1 MRLRDLLASSKVCA
15 KPISL
20 HSQDCGGLCSAQG
33 EEQGALLGAKKLGS
47 SQLVS
52 APPHHASCPPG
63 ARAAGVPG
71 GSTDPSSGCRTEEA
85 ASWRMVGMGSEKGP
99 GAEEEVSDLGVQ
111 ALRRHDRSW
120 SKESC
125 KRQAQSTSPCS
136 PKALR
141 FVPGDL
147 AGLLILLAA
156 G

>member
-1 MRLRDLLASSKVCA
+1 M
-15 KPISL
+15 
-20 HSQDCGGLCSAQG
+20 
-33 EEQGALLGAKKLGS
+33 
-47 SQLVS
+47 
-52 APPHHASCPPG
+52 
-63 ARAAGVPG
+63 
-71 GSTDPSSGCRTEEA
+71 EEA